1 MIHCMSFLAAFKVG
15 AWLHKLKGWWRC
27 ARFVVQ
33 GKLVGFILFFQNIA
47 LLFLPQERILVNRFG
62 SRGLSKFVL
71 ETWLRNC
78 IDREGLGRRAK
89 LYPFIECFQ
98 MTSRRPYWCPK
109 TMKRRPCWCP
119 KPVLW
124 ELNSFLMQTLSF
136 VPINLHICWPR
147 EWKHSIQMGG
157 ANVMWVHYIREV
169 SNNDGDG
176 LLRKRHLKSRAASNF
191 IALIPSR
198 LIRQMLAIF
207 FWRWILTDCVK
218 ILEKKKKVVV
228 LCVHPQKNVK
238 LGIFTS

>member
-71 ETWLRNC
+71 ETWIRKC
-78 IDREGLGRRAK
+78 IDREGLGRRAN
-89 LYPFIECFQ
+89 LYPFIECFH

-124 ELNSFLMQTLSF
+124 ELNSFLMQNAF
-136 VPINLHICWPR
+136 FC
-147 EWKHSIQMGG
+147 
-157 ANVMWVHYIREV
+157 
-169 SNNDGDG
+169 SN
-176 LLRKRHLKSRAASNF
+176 KFAY
-191 IALIPSR
+191 
-198 LIRQMLAIF
+198 MLAT
-207 FWRWILTDCVK
+207 WVK
-218 ILEKKKKVVV
+218 TLYTTGWNKCNMGS
-228 LCVHPQKNVK
+228 LLGSLATTTATACYGNV
-238 LGIFTS
+238 T